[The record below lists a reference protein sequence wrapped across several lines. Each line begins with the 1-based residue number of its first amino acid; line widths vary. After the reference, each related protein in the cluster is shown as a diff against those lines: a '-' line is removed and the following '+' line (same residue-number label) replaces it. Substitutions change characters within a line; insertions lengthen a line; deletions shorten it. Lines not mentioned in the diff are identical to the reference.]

1 MAAPAITT
9 ERLDPATVWKT
20 PIADSRR
27 RRQRYESLWAQ
38 YARLHTNAYRAVK
51 ELNDDA
57 LVHLPNGDQIKAG
70 LVFSNIE
77 QTMAQLEI
85 PEIGVRATAFD
96 YTRELGAADTH
107 RESVVEQAL
116 YWSLLNSGLIKDA
129 EEADFVKLDGTILGH
144 GINFTYWR
152 LEEQAVETDRI
163 PVLEE
168 GADGAFAPRLDDG
181 IPAFEPVM
189 AQETVW
195 EGCQDEHLS
204 PLQFLADA
212 SCKRFEK
219 AAWLG
224 FERPTKLAELKKDPR
239 YNIPADITGTSFRIK
254 DLYGT
259 ESQDGEELTDAVM
272 VIVIWDK
279 LKRELLTFI
288 ETCNHTA
295 TGSFAAATARAS
307 GGQKEDLIPI
317 RTERWPL
324 PFSHP
329 DDSPFSFYLPIPARD
344 HPFGISQ
351 VEHTRNMAME
361 ADKLRTRQANITRQI
376 KRIPWYKKGR
386 IDPDQLNTALKSD
399 DMVAVG
405 LDIQDGEK
413 SSELFGELPI
423 PNVHPDIYK
432 QYLIAEEGVDKVS
445 GVSAVPGGGSDTATE
460 SEYIFQIGGARL
472 GRKKRKYLKFLTT
485 AAKRHRDYLRAFC
498 AEGELIPVPD
508 VDGRPMTLAYGR
520 AAFEGK
526 FDVEVIAGGGAMSVS
541 PVKQKMLLEFGAQ
554 TGGKFGPLFDRAW
567 LRQMLTQFDVRG
579 VNELMRAAMM
589 GMMPPPGALPPPG
602 QAPDF
607 AAANYTGPQTLRGA
621 INAPNEG

>member
-1 MAAPAITT
+1 MADATDSPAI
-9 ERLDPATVWKT
+9 WKT
-20 PIADSRR
+20 RLADARR
-27 RRQRYESLWAQ
+27 RRQRYENLWAS

-57 LVHLPNGDQIKAG
+57 LVHLPNGDQVKAG

-96 YTRELGAADTH
+96 YTRELGVADTH

-129 EEADFVKLDGTILGH
+129 EESDFVKLDGTMLGH
-144 GINFTYWR
+144 AINYTHWR
-152 LEEQAVETDRI
+152 LEEQEVETDRI
-163 PVLEE
+163 PMMME
-168 GADGAFAPRLDDG
+168 GADGLFAPQLEDG

-189 AQETVW
+189 ANQTVW

-224 FERPTKLAELKKDPR
+224 FERPTQLAELKKDPR
-239 YNIPADITGTSFRIK
+239 YNIPDDIQGTSFRLK

-259 ESQDGEELTDAVM
+259 ESEDGEELTDAVM

-279 LKRELLTFI
+279 LARELNTFL
-288 ETCNHTA
+288 ETCNHGA
-295 TGSFAAATARAS
+295 TGSYAKATARAS

-329 DDSPFSFYLPIPARD
+329 DDSPFSFYIPIPARD

-351 VEHTRNMAME
+351 VEHIRNQAME

-386 IDPDQLNTALKSD
+386 IDPAQLDAALKSD
-399 DMVAVG
+399 DMTAVG
-405 LDIQDGEK
+405 LDIQDNEK

-432 QYLIAEEGVDKVS
+432 QYIVAEEGVDKTS
-445 GVSAVPGGGSDTATE
+445 GVSAGPGGGSDTATE

-472 GRKKRKYLKFLTT
+472 VRKKRKYLKFLSSV
-485 AAKRHRDYLRAFC
+485 AKRHRDYLRAFC
-498 AEGELIPVPD
+498 PEGELIPVPD

-520 AAFEGK
+520 AAFDGK
-526 FDVEVIAGGGAMSVS
+526 FDVEVVAGGGATAVS

-554 TGGKFGPLFDRAW
+554 VNGKFGPLFDRAW

-579 VNELMRAAMM
+579 VNELMRAAML
-589 GMMPPPGALPPPG
+589 GMAPPGGVPGAPPAPG
-602 QAPDF
+602 FEPG
-607 AAANYTGPQTLRGA
+607 NYTGPQTLRAA
-621 INAPNEG
+621 INSPNEG